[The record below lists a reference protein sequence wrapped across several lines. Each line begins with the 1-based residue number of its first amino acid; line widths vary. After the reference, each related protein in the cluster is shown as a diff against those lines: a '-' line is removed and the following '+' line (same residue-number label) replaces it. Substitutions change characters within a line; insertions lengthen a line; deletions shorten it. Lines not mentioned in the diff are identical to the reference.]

1 MDENEEANDMALA
14 TKKQTN
20 TRNLVRASILSALI
34 IVMTVVPYTGYIN
47 YGLVEITTLHIVVA
61 VGAVMLGWQ
70 YGAVLGF
77 VWGVTC
83 MLRALTNP
91 LWAPFVNPMVS
102 LVPRILV
109 GIVGGLAAQGFR
121 KLKLRS
127 GVVSALAAA
136 AATLT
141 NTVLVLSALK
151 LFSAVLTGLPLLGT
165 IYATLI
171 GVNGSIEL
179 VAAVLLV
186 PVIVAAV
193 SPRELVLGV
202 DIGAST
208 TKFAL
213 VKNGKCIKE
222 YRKPDEQSFD
232 DALESFGYAGVKR
245 IAVTGVGS
253 AFIKGDL
260 HGIKTV
266 HRDEFSSVA
275 RGAVK
280 LSKKSNSLIVSIGTG
295 TSFTR
300 ITPIRAWH
308 IGGTGLGGGLIRGL
322 SGRLCETDDMEELQ
336 KLAAKGDL
344 HEIDLQ
350 LMDVYEGTISHLTPA
365 TTVAN
370 MSKLSDGSS
379 REDVAAG
386 LCNLIFQSIGVMA
399 VFAAKRNLT
408 RTIVLVGTITDWPI
422 AQRSLDEVAA
432 LHNVKFI
439 VPDHAAFATAIGA
452 ALSE

>member
-1 MDENEEANDMALA
+1 MEQMAKRKMD
-14 TKKQTN
+14 TKSM
-20 TRNLVRASILSALI
+20 VRAGILCALI
-34 IVMTVVPYTGYIN
+34 IVMTIVPYTGYIS

-61 VGAVMLGWQ
+61 VGAIILGWQ

-83 MLRALTNP
+83 ILRALTNP

-102 LVPRILV
+102 LVPRVLV
-109 GIVGGLAAQGFR
+109 GMVAGFAAQGFR
-121 KLKLRS
+121 KLRLRS
-127 GVVSALAAA
+127 GLVAALSAA

-151 LFSAVLTGLPLLGT
+151 LFSAVLTGMPLLGT

-179 VAAVLLV
+179 VAAVILV
-186 PVIVAAV
+186 PVIVAAI
-193 SPRELVLGV
+193 SPRELVLGI

-213 VKNGKCIKE
+213 VKNGSCIKE
-222 YRKPDEQSFD
+222 YRKPDKQSFD
-232 DALESFGYAGVKR
+232 DALESFGYVGVRR

-253 AFIKGDL
+253 SFIQGNL
-260 HGIKTV
+260 RGIPTV
-266 HRDEFSSVA
+266 RKDEFASVA
-275 RGAVK
+275 RGAAK
-280 LSKKSNSLIVSIGTG
+280 LSKKVNTLVVSVGTG

-300 ITPIRAWH
+300 ITPVRAWH
-308 IGGTGLGGGLIRGL
+308 VGGTGLGGGLLIGL
-322 SGRLCETDDMEELQ
+322 SKRLCGIDDMDELQ
-336 KLAAKGDL
+336 RLAAAGDL
-344 HEIDLQ
+344 HAIDLQ
-350 LMDVYEGTISHLTPA
+350 LRDVFEGTLSHLTPSA
-365 TTVAN
+365 TVAN
-370 MSKLSDGSS
+370 MSKLSEQSS
-379 REDVAAG
+379 NADVAAG
-386 LCNLIFQSIGVMA
+386 LCNLIFQSIGVMG
-399 VFAAKRNLT
+399 VFAAKRHLT

>member
-1 MDENEEANDMALA
+1 MELA
-14 TKKQTN
+14 TKRKTD
-20 TRNLVRASILSALI
+20 TRNLVRAGILSALI

-77 VWGVTC
+77 VWGITC
-83 MLRALTNP
+83 VLRALTNP

-102 LVPRILV
+102 LVPRVIV
-109 GIVGGLAAQGFR
+109 GIVAGLAAQGLR
-121 KLKLRS
+121 KLRLRTS
-127 GVVSALAAA
+127 VVAALSAA

-151 LFSAVLTGLPLLGT
+151 LFSAVLEGAPLLGT

-179 VAAVLLV
+179 VAAILLV

-193 SPRELVLGV
+193 SPREIVLGI

-213 VKNGKCIKE
+213 VKNGKCVKE
-222 YRKPDEQSFD
+222 YRKPDEQSFE

-253 AFIKGDL
+253 SFIQENL
-260 HGIKTV
+260 RGIPTV
-266 HRDEFSSVA
+266 HKDEFISVSH
-275 RGAVK
+275 GATK
-280 LSKKSNSLIVSIGTG
+280 LSKKLNTLVVSVGTG

-300 ITPIRAWH
+300 ITPVRAWH
-308 IGGTGLGGGLIRGL
+308 VGGTGLGGGMLRGL
-322 SGRLCETDDMEELQ
+322 SNRLCGTKDMEELQ
-336 KLAAKGDL
+336 ALAAKGDL
-344 HEIDLQ
+344 HAIDLQ
-350 LMDVYEGTISHLTPA
+350 LKDVFEGTLSHLTPEA
-365 TTVAN
+365 TVSN
-370 MSKLSDGSS
+370 MEKLTEESM
-379 REDVAAG
+379 REDIAAG
-386 LCNLIFQSIGVMA
+386 LCNMIFQSIGVMA
-399 VFAAKRNLT
+399 VFAAKRHLT
-408 RTIVLVGTITDWPI
+408 RTIVMVGTITDWPI

>member
-1 MDENEEANDMALA
+1 MELA
-14 TKKQTN
+14 SKRKTD
-20 TRNLVRASILSALI
+20 TRNLVRAGILSALI

-77 VWGVTC
+77 VWGITC
-83 MLRALTNP
+83 VLRALTNP
-91 LWAPFVNPMVS
+91 LWAPFVNPLVS
-102 LVPRILV
+102 LVPRVIV
-109 GIVGGLAAQGFR
+109 GIVGGLTAQG
-121 KLKLRS
+121 LRRLRLRT
-127 GVVSALAAA
+127 GVVAALSAA

-151 LFSAVLTGLPLLGT
+151 LFSAVLEGAPLLGT

-179 VAAVLLV
+179 VAAILLV

-193 SPRELVLGV
+193 SPREIVLGI

-213 VKNGKCIKE
+213 VKNGKCVKE
-222 YRKPDEQSFD
+222 YRKPDEQSFE

-253 AFIKGDL
+253 SFIQGNL
-260 HGIKTV
+260 HGIPTV
-266 HRDEFSSVA
+266 HRDEFTSVS
-275 RGAVK
+275 RGATK
-280 LSKKSNSLIVSIGTG
+280 LSRKLNTLVVSIGTG

-308 IGGTGLGGGLIRGL
+308 VGGTGLGGGMLRGL
-322 SGRLCETDDMEELQ
+322 SGRLCQTSDMDELQ
-336 KLAAKGDL
+336 ALAAKGDL
-344 HEIDLQ
+344 HAIDLQ
-350 LMDVYEGTISHLTPA
+350 LKDVFEGTLSHLTPEA
-365 TTVAN
+365 TVSN
-370 MSKLSDGSS
+370 MEKLTEESM
-379 REDVAAG
+379 REDIAAG
-386 LCNLIFQSIGVMA
+386 LCNMIFQSIGVMA
-399 VFAAKRNLT
+399 VFAAKRHLT
-408 RTIVLVGTITDWPI
+408 RTIVMVGTITDWPI

>member
-1 MDENEEANDMALA
+1 MELA
-14 TKKQTN
+14 TKRKTD
-20 TRNLVRASILSALI
+20 TKNLVRAGILSALI

-83 MLRALTNP
+83 ILRALTNP
-91 LWAPFVNPMVS
+91 LWAPFVNPLIS
-102 LVPRILV
+102 LVPRVIV
-109 GIVGGLAAQGFR
+109 GIVGGLTASGLR
-121 KLKLRS
+121 KLRLRT
-127 GVVSALAAA
+127 GLVAALSAA

-179 VAAVLLV
+179 VAAILLV
-186 PVIVAAV
+186 PVIVAAI
-193 SPRELVLGV
+193 SPRELVLGI

-213 VKNGKCIKE
+213 VKNGKCVKE
-222 YRKPDEQSFD
+222 YRKPDEQSFE

-245 IAVTGVGS
+245 IAITGVGS
-253 AFIKGDL
+253 SFIKGNL
-260 HGIKTV
+260 HGIPTV
-266 HRDEFSSVA
+266 HKDEFTSVS
-275 RGAVK
+275 RGATK
-280 LSKKSNSLIVSIGTG
+280 LSKKLNTLVVSVGTG

-300 ITPIRAWH
+300 ITPVRAWH
-308 IGGTGLGGGLIRGL
+308 VGGTGLGGGILKGL
-322 SGRLCETDDMEELQ
+322 SGRLCGTDDMEELQ
-336 KLAAKGDL
+336 RLAAEGDL
-344 HEIDLQ
+344 HAIDLQ
-350 LMDVYEGTISHLTPA
+350 LKDVFEGTLSHLTPEA
-365 TTVAN
+365 TVAN
-370 MSKLSDGSS
+370 MSKLSERSS
-379 REDVAAG
+379 RADIAAG
-386 LCNLIFQSIGVMA
+386 LCNMIFHSIGVMA
-399 VFAAKRNLT
+399 VFAAKQHMT
-408 RTIVLVGTITDWPI
+408 RTIIMVGTITDWPI

-432 LHNVKFI
+432 LHNVTFI

>member
-1 MDENEEANDMALA
+1 MELA
-14 TKKQTN
+14 KKRKTD
-20 TRNLVRASILSALI
+20 TRSLVRAGILSALI

-61 VGAVMLGWQ
+61 VGAVMLGWE

-91 LWAPFVNPMVS
+91 LWAPFVNPLIS
-102 LVPRILV
+102 LVPRVLV
-109 GIVGGLAAQGFR
+109 GAVGGLVASGLR
-121 KLKLRS
+121 KLRLRT
-127 GVVSALAAA
+127 GVVAALSAA

-151 LFSAVLTGLPLLGT
+151 LFSAVLTGAPLLGT

-179 VAAVLLV
+179 VAAILLV
-186 PVIVAAV
+186 PAIVAAI
-193 SPRELVLGV
+193 SPRELVLGI

-213 VKNGKCIKE
+213 VKNGKCVKE
-222 YRKPDEQSFD
+222 YRKPDEQSFEE
-232 DALESFGYAGVKR
+232 ALESFGYAGVKR
-245 IAVTGVGS
+245 IAVTGVGTG
-253 AFIKGDL
+253 FIKGNL
-260 HGIKTV
+260 YGIPTV
-266 HRDEFSSVA
+266 HKDEFTSVA
-275 RGAVK
+275 RGATK
-280 LSKKSNSLIVSIGTG
+280 LSKKMNTLVVSLGTG

-308 IGGTGLGGGLIRGL
+308 VGGTGLGGGLLRGL
-322 SGRLCETDDMEELQ
+322 SGRLCGTDDMDELQ
-336 KLAAKGDL
+336 KLAAGGDL
-344 HEIDLQ
+344 HAIDLQ
-350 LMDVYEGTISHLTPA
+350 LKDVFEGTLSHLTPNA
-365 TTVAN
+365 TVAN
-370 MSKLSDGSS
+370 MSKLTDDSA
-379 REDVAAG
+379 RADVAAG
-386 LCNLIFQSIGVMA
+386 LCNLIFQSIGVMG
-399 VFAAKRNLT
+399 VFAAKRHLT

>member
-1 MDENEEANDMALA
+1 MEQLQPR
-14 TKKQTN
+14 KTN
-20 TRNLVRASILSALI
+20 TRDLVRAGILSALI

-91 LWAPFVNPMVS
+91 LWAPFVNPLIS

-109 GIVGGLAAQGFR
+109 GIVGGLTAQGLR
-121 KLKLRS
+121 KLRLRS
-127 GVVSALAAA
+127 GVVAAFSAA

-151 LFSAVLTGLPLLGT
+151 LFSTILTGLPLLGT
-165 IYATLI
+165 IYGTLI

-179 VAAVLLV
+179 VAAILLV
-186 PVIVAAV
+186 PVIVAAI
-193 SPRELVLGV
+193 SPRELVLGI

-213 VKNGKCIKE
+213 VKNGKCVKE
-222 YRKPDEQSFD
+222 YRKPDEQSFE

-245 IAVTGVGS
+245 IAITGVGS
-253 AFIKGDL
+253 SFIEGKLKG
-260 HGIKTV
+260 IPTV
-266 HRDEFSSVA
+266 HKDEFASVS
-275 RGAVK
+275 RGATK
-280 LSKKSNSLIVSIGTG
+280 LSRKLNTLVVSVGTG

-300 ITPIRAWH
+300 ITPVRAWH
-308 IGGTGLGGGLIRGL
+308 VGGTGLGGGMLKGL
-322 SGRLCETDDMEELQ
+322 SMRLCGTDDMEELQ
-336 KLAAKGDL
+336 TLAAKGDL
-344 HEIDLQ
+344 HAIDLQ
-350 LMDVYEGTISHLTPA
+350 LKDVFEGTLSHLTPSA
-365 TTVAN
+365 TVAN
-370 MSKLSDGSS
+370 MEKLSEQSM
-379 REDVAAG
+379 REDIAAG
-386 LCNLIFQSIGVMA
+386 LCNMIFQSIGVMA
-399 VFAAKRNLT
+399 VFAAKRHLT
-408 RTIVLVGTITDWPI
+408 RTIVMVGTITDWPI

-432 LHNVKFI
+432 MHNVKFI

>member
-1 MDENEEANDMALA
+1 MELA
-14 TKKQTN
+14 TKRKTD
-20 TRNLVRASILSALI
+20 TKNLVRAGILSALI

-83 MLRALTNP
+83 ILRALTNP
-91 LWAPFVNPMVS
+91 LWAPFVNPLIS
-102 LVPRILV
+102 LVPRVLV
-109 GIVGGLAAQGFR
+109 GIVGGLTASGLR
-121 KLKLRS
+121 KLRLRT
-127 GVVSALAAA
+127 GLVAALSAA

-179 VAAVLLV
+179 VAAILLV
-186 PVIVAAV
+186 PVIVAAI
-193 SPRELVLGV
+193 SPRELVLGI

-213 VKNGKCIKE
+213 VKNGKCVKE
-222 YRKPDEQSFD
+222 YRKPDEQSFE

-245 IAVTGVGS
+245 IAITGVGS
-253 AFIKGDL
+253 SFIKGNL
-260 HGIKTV
+260 HGIPTV
-266 HRDEFSSVA
+266 HKDEFTSVS
-275 RGAVK
+275 RGATK
-280 LSKKSNSLIVSIGTG
+280 LSKKLNTLVVSVGTG

-300 ITPIRAWH
+300 ITPVRAWH
-308 IGGTGLGGGLIRGL
+308 VGGTGLGGGILKGL
-322 SGRLCETDDMEELQ
+322 SGRLCGTDDMEELQ
-336 KLAAKGDL
+336 RLAAEGDL
-344 HEIDLQ
+344 HAIDLQ
-350 LMDVYEGTISHLTPA
+350 LKDVFEGTLSHLTPEA
-365 TTVAN
+365 TVAN
-370 MSKLSDGSS
+370 MSKLSEQSARADI
-379 REDVAAG
+379 AAG
-386 LCNLIFQSIGVMA
+386 LCNMIFQSIGVMA
-399 VFAAKRNLT
+399 VFAAKQHMT
-408 RTIVLVGTITDWPI
+408 RTIIMVGTITDWPI

-432 LHNVKFI
+432 LHNVTFI

>member
-1 MDENEEANDMALA
+1 MEIKSKRTTD
-14 TKKQTN
+14 
-20 TRNLVRASILSALI
+20 TRNLARAGILCALI
-34 IVMTVVPYTGYIN
+34 IVMTIVPYTGYIY
-47 YGLVEITTLHIVVA
+47 YGLIEITTLHIVVA
-61 VGAVMLGWQ
+61 VGAVLLGWE
-70 YGAVLGF
+70 YGAVLGL

-83 MLRALTNP
+83 VLRALTNP
-91 LWAPFVNPMVS
+91 LWAPFVNPLISV
-102 LVPRILV
+102 VPRVIV
-109 GIVGGLAAQGFR
+109 GAVGGLVAQGLR

-127 GVVSALAAA
+127 GLVAGISAA

-151 LFSAVLTGLPLLGT
+151 LFSTVLTGMPLFGT

-179 VAAVLLV
+179 VAAILLV

-193 SPRELVLGV
+193 KPRELVLGI

-213 VKNGKCIKE
+213 VKNGKCVKE
-222 YRKPDEQSFD
+222 FRKPDEMSFD
-232 DALESFGYAGVKR
+232 EALDSFGYTGVRR

-253 AFIKGDL
+253 SFIKGNL
-260 HGIKTV
+260 RGIPTV
-266 HRDEFSSVA
+266 RKDEFASVA
-275 RGAVK
+275 RGA
-280 LSKKSNSLIVSIGTG
+280 SKRARKFNTLIVSVGTG

-300 ITPIRAWH
+300 MTPVRAWH
-308 IGGTGLGGGLIRGL
+308 VGGTGLGGGLLKGL
-322 SGRLCETDDMEELQ
+322 SGRLCKVNDMDELQ
-336 KLAAKGDL
+336 KLAAEGDL
-344 HEIDLQ
+344 HAIDLQ
-350 LMDVYEGTISHLTPA
+350 LMDVCEGTISHLQPN

-370 MSKLSDGSS
+370 MSKLN
-379 REDVAAG
+379 EDTACADLAAG
-386 LCNLIFQSIGVMA
+386 LCNMIFQAIGVMA
-399 VFAAKRNLT
+399 VFAAKRHFT

-422 AQRSLDEVAA
+422 AQRSLDEVAT
-432 LHNVKFI
+432 LHHVTFI

>member
-1 MDENEEANDMALA
+1 MELA
-14 TKKQTN
+14 TKRKTD
-20 TRNLVRASILSALI
+20 TKNLVRAGILSALI

-83 MLRALTNP
+83 ILRALTNP
-91 LWAPFVNPMVS
+91 LWAPFVNPLIS
-102 LVPRILV
+102 LVPRVIV
-109 GIVGGLAAQGFR
+109 GIVGGLTASGLR
-121 KLKLRS
+121 KLRLRT
-127 GVVSALAAA
+127 GLVAALSAA

-179 VAAVLLV
+179 VAAILLV
-186 PVIVAAV
+186 PVIVAAI
-193 SPRELVLGV
+193 SPRELVLGI

-213 VKNGKCIKE
+213 VKNGKCVKE
-222 YRKPDEQSFD
+222 YRKPDEQSFE

-253 AFIKGDL
+253 SFIKGNL
-260 HGIKTV
+260 HGIPTV
-266 HRDEFSSVA
+266 HKDEFTSVS
-275 RGAVK
+275 RGATK
-280 LSKKSNSLIVSIGTG
+280 LSKKLNTLVVSVGTG

-300 ITPIRAWH
+300 ITPVRAWH
-308 IGGTGLGGGLIRGL
+308 VGGTGLGGGILKGL
-322 SGRLCETDDMEELQ
+322 SGRLCGTDDMEELQ
-336 KLAAKGDL
+336 RLAAEGDL
-344 HEIDLQ
+344 HAIDLQ
-350 LMDVYEGTISHLTPA
+350 LKDVFEGTLSHLTPEA
-365 TTVAN
+365 TVAN
-370 MSKLSDGSS
+370 MSKLSEQSARADI
-379 REDVAAG
+379 AAG
-386 LCNLIFQSIGVMA
+386 LCNMIFQSIGVMA
-399 VFAAKRNLT
+399 VFAAKQHMT
-408 RTIVLVGTITDWPI
+408 RTIIMVGTITDWPI

-432 LHNVKFI
+432 LHNVTFI

>member
-1 MDENEEANDMALA
+1 MELA
-14 TKKQTN
+14 TKRKTD
-20 TRNLVRASILSALI
+20 TKNLVRAGILSALI
-34 IVMTVVPYTGYIN
+34 IVMTVIPYTGYIN

-83 MLRALTNP
+83 ILRALTNP
-91 LWAPFVNPMVS
+91 LWAPFVNPLIS
-102 LVPRILV
+102 LVPRVIV
-109 GIVGGLAAQGFR
+109 GIVGGLTASGLR
-121 KLKLRS
+121 KLRLRT
-127 GVVSALAAA
+127 GLVAALSAA

-179 VAAVLLV
+179 VAAILLV
-186 PVIVAAV
+186 PVIVAAI
-193 SPRELVLGV
+193 SPRELVLGI

-213 VKNGKCIKE
+213 VKNGKCVKE
-222 YRKPDEQSFD
+222 YRKPDEQSFE

-245 IAVTGVGS
+245 IAITGVGS
-253 AFIKGDL
+253 SFIKGNL
-260 HGIKTV
+260 HGIPTV
-266 HRDEFSSVA
+266 HKDEFTSVS
-275 RGAVK
+275 RGATK
-280 LSKKSNSLIVSIGTG
+280 LSKKLNTLVVSVGTG

-300 ITPIRAWH
+300 ITPVRAWH
-308 IGGTGLGGGLIRGL
+308 VGGTGLGGGILKGL
-322 SGRLCETDDMEELQ
+322 SGRLCGTDDMEELQ
-336 KLAAKGDL
+336 RLAAEGDL
-344 HEIDLQ
+344 HAIDLQ
-350 LMDVYEGTISHLTPA
+350 LKDVFEGTLSHLTPEA
-365 TTVAN
+365 TVAN
-370 MSKLSDGSS
+370 MSKLSEQSARADI
-379 REDVAAG
+379 AAG
-386 LCNLIFQSIGVMA
+386 LCNMIFQSIGVMA
-399 VFAAKRNLT
+399 VFAAKQHMT
-408 RTIVLVGTITDWPI
+408 RTIIMVGTITDWPI

-432 LHNVKFI
+432 LHNVMFI

>member
-1 MDENEEANDMALA
+1 MELA
-14 TKKQTN
+14 TKRKTD
-20 TRNLVRASILSALI
+20 TKNLVRAGILSALI

-83 MLRALTNP
+83 ILRALTNP
-91 LWAPFVNPMVS
+91 LWAPFVNPLIS
-102 LVPRILV
+102 LVPRVIV
-109 GIVGGLAAQGFR
+109 GIVGGLTASGLR
-121 KLKLRS
+121 KLRLRT
-127 GVVSALAAA
+127 GLVAALSAA

-179 VAAVLLV
+179 VAAILLV
-186 PVIVAAV
+186 PVIVAAI
-193 SPRELVLGV
+193 SPRELVLGI

-213 VKNGKCIKE
+213 VKNGKCVKE
-222 YRKPDEQSFD
+222 YRKPDEQSFE

-245 IAVTGVGS
+245 IAITGVGS
-253 AFIKGDL
+253 SFIKGNL
-260 HGIKTV
+260 HGISTV
-266 HRDEFSSVA
+266 HKDEFTSVS
-275 RGAVK
+275 RGATK
-280 LSKKSNSLIVSIGTG
+280 LSKKLNTLVVSVGTG

-300 ITPIRAWH
+300 ITPVRAWH
-308 IGGTGLGGGLIRGL
+308 VGGTGLGGGILKGL
-322 SGRLCETDDMEELQ
+322 SGRLCGTDDMEELQ
-336 KLAAKGDL
+336 RLAAEGDL
-344 HEIDLQ
+344 HAIDLQ
-350 LMDVYEGTISHLTPA
+350 LKDVFEGTLSHLTPEA
-365 TTVAN
+365 TVAN
-370 MSKLSDGSS
+370 MSKLSEQSARADI
-379 REDVAAG
+379 AAG
-386 LCNLIFQSIGVMA
+386 LCNMIFQSIGVMA
-399 VFAAKRNLT
+399 VFAAKQHMT
-408 RTIVLVGTITDWPI
+408 RTIIMVGTITDWPI

-432 LHNVKFI
+432 LHNVTFI

>member
-1 MDENEEANDMALA
+1 MELA
-14 TKKQTN
+14 TKRKTD
-20 TRNLVRASILSALI
+20 TKSLVRAGILSALI

-83 MLRALTNP
+83 ILRALTNP
-91 LWAPFVNPMVS
+91 LWAPFVNPLIS
-102 LVPRILV
+102 LVPRVIV
-109 GIVGGLAAQGFR
+109 GIVAGLAAQGLR
-121 KLKLRS
+121 KLRLRS
-127 GVVSALAAA
+127 GLVAALSAA

-179 VAAVLLV
+179 VAAILLV

-193 SPRELVLGV
+193 SPREIVLGI

-213 VKNGKCIKE
+213 VKNGKCVKE

-245 IAVTGVGS
+245 IAITGVGS
-253 AFIKGDL
+253 SFIKENL
-260 HGIKTV
+260 KGIPTV
-266 HRDEFSSVA
+266 HKDEFTSVS
-275 RGAVK
+275 RGATK
-280 LSKKSNSLIVSIGTG
+280 LSRKLNTLVVSVGTG

-300 ITPIRAWH
+300 ITPVRAWH
-308 IGGTGLGGGLIRGL
+308 VGGTGLGGGMLMGL
-322 SGRLCETDDMEELQ
+322 SSRLCGTDDMEELQ
-336 KLAAKGDL
+336 RLAAEGDL
-344 HEIDLQ
+344 HAIDLQ
-350 LMDVYEGTISHLTPA
+350 LRDVFEGTLSHLTPSA
-365 TTVAN
+365 TVAS
-370 MSKLSDGSS
+370 MSKLSEQSTRADI
-379 REDVAAG
+379 AAG
-386 LCNLIFQSIGVMA
+386 LCNMIFQSIGVMA
-399 VFAAKRNLT
+399 VFAAKRHMT
-408 RTIVLVGTITDWPI
+408 RTIIMVGTITDWPI

-432 LHNVKFI
+432 LHHVTFI

>member
-1 MDENEEANDMALA
+1 MEIKSKRTTD
-14 TKKQTN
+14 
-20 TRNLVRASILSALI
+20 TRNLARAGILCALI
-34 IVMTVVPYTGYIN
+34 IVMTIVPYTGYIY
-47 YGLVEITTLHIVVA
+47 YGLIEITTLHIVVA
-61 VGAVMLGWQ
+61 VGAVLLGWE
-70 YGAVLGF
+70 YGAVLGL

-83 MLRALTNP
+83 VLRALTNP
-91 LWAPFVNPMVS
+91 LWAPFVNPLISV
-102 LVPRILV
+102 VPRVIV
-109 GIVGGLAAQGFR
+109 GAVGGLVAQGLR

-127 GVVSALAAA
+127 GLVAGISAA

-151 LFSAVLTGLPLLGT
+151 LFSTVLTGLPLFGT

-179 VAAVLLV
+179 VAAIILV

-193 SPRELVLGV
+193 KPSELVLGI

-213 VKNGKCIKE
+213 VKNGKCVKE
-222 YRKPDEQSFD
+222 FRKPDEMSFD
-232 DALESFGYAGVKR
+232 EALDSFGYTGVRR

-253 AFIKGDL
+253 SFIKGNL
-260 HGIKTV
+260 RGIPTV
-266 HRDEFSSVA
+266 RKDEFASVA
-275 RGAVK
+275 RGASK
-280 LSKKSNSLIVSIGTG
+280 LSKKINTLIVSVGTG

-300 ITPIRAWH
+300 MTPVRAWH
-308 IGGTGLGGGLIRGL
+308 VGGTGLGGGLLKGL
-322 SGRLCETDDMEELQ
+322 SGRLCKVSDMDELQ
-336 KLAAKGDL
+336 KLAAEGDL
-344 HEIDLQ
+344 HAIDLQ
-350 LMDVYEGTISHLTPA
+350 LMDVCEGTISHLQPN

-370 MSKLSDGSS
+370 MSKLNEETAYADL
-379 REDVAAG
+379 AAG
-386 LCNLIFQSIGVMA
+386 LCNMIFQAIGVMA
-399 VFAAKRNLT
+399 VFAAKRHFT

-432 LHNVKFI
+432 LHHVTFI

>member
-1 MDENEEANDMALA
+1 MEQMAKRKMD
-14 TKKQTN
+14 TKSM
-20 TRNLVRASILSALI
+20 VRAGILCALI
-34 IVMTVVPYTGYIN
+34 IVMTIVPYTGYIS

-61 VGAVMLGWQ
+61 VGAVILGWQ

-83 MLRALTNP
+83 ILRALTNP
-91 LWAPFVNPMVS
+91 LWAPFLNPMIS
-102 LVPRILV
+102 LVPRVLV
-109 GIVGGLAAQGFR
+109 GMVAGFAAQGFR
-121 KLKLRS
+121 KLRLRS
-127 GVVSALAAA
+127 GLVAALSAA

-151 LFSAVLTGLPLLGT
+151 LFSAVLTGMPLLGT

-179 VAAVLLV
+179 VAAVILV
-186 PVIVAAV
+186 PVIVAAI
-193 SPRELVLGV
+193 SPRELVLGI

-213 VKNGKCIKE
+213 VKNGSCIKE

-232 DALESFGYAGVKR
+232 DALESFGYAGVRR

-253 AFIKGDL
+253 SFIQGNL
-260 HGIKTV
+260 RGIPTV
-266 HRDEFSSVA
+266 RKDEFASVA
-275 RGAVK
+275 RGAAK
-280 LSKKSNSLIVSIGTG
+280 LSKKANTLVVSVGTG

-300 ITPIRAWH
+300 ITPVRAWH
-308 IGGTGLGGGLIRGL
+308 VGGTGLGGGLLIGL
-322 SGRLCETDDMEELQ
+322 SKRLCGIDDMDELQ
-336 KLAAKGDL
+336 RLAAAGDL
-344 HEIDLQ
+344 HAIDLQ
-350 LMDVYEGTISHLTPA
+350 LRDVFEGTLSHLTPSA
-365 TTVAN
+365 TVAN
-370 MSKLSDGSS
+370 MSKLNEQSS
-379 REDVAAG
+379 NADVAAG
-386 LCNLIFQSIGVMA
+386 LCNLIFQSIGVMG
-399 VFAAKRNLT
+399 VFAAKRHLT

>member
-1 MDENEEANDMALA
+1 MELA
-14 TKKQTN
+14 TKRKTD
-20 TRNLVRASILSALI
+20 TKNLVRAGILSALI
-34 IVMTVVPYTGYIN
+34 IVMTVVPFTGYIN

-83 MLRALTNP
+83 ILRALTNP
-91 LWAPFVNPMVS
+91 LWAPFVNPLIS
-102 LVPRILV
+102 LVPRVIV
-109 GIVGGLAAQGFR
+109 GIVGGLTASGLR
-121 KLKLRS
+121 KLRLRT
-127 GVVSALAAA
+127 GLVAALSAA

-179 VAAVLLV
+179 VAAILLV
-186 PVIVAAV
+186 PVIVAAI
-193 SPRELVLGV
+193 SPRELVLGI

-213 VKNGKCIKE
+213 VKNGKCVKE
-222 YRKPDEQSFD
+222 YRKPDEQSFE

-245 IAVTGVGS
+245 IAITGVGS
-253 AFIKGDL
+253 SFIKGNL
-260 HGIKTV
+260 HGIPTV
-266 HRDEFSSVA
+266 HKDEFTSVS
-275 RGAVK
+275 RGATK
-280 LSKKSNSLIVSIGTG
+280 LSKKLNTLVVSVGTG

-300 ITPIRAWH
+300 ITPVRAWH
-308 IGGTGLGGGLIRGL
+308 VGGTGLGGGILKGL
-322 SGRLCETDDMEELQ
+322 SGRLCGTDDMEELQ
-336 KLAAKGDL
+336 RLAAEGDL
-344 HEIDLQ
+344 HAIDLQ
-350 LMDVYEGTISHLTPA
+350 LKDVFEGTLSHLTPEA
-365 TTVAN
+365 TVAN
-370 MSKLSDGSS
+370 MSKLSERSS
-379 REDVAAG
+379 RADIAAG
-386 LCNLIFQSIGVMA
+386 LCNMIFQSIGVMA
-399 VFAAKRNLT
+399 VFAAKQHMT
-408 RTIVLVGTITDWPI
+408 RTIIMVGTITDWPI

-432 LHNVKFI
+432 LHNVTFI

>member
-1 MDENEEANDMALA
+1 MEIKSKRTTD
-14 TKKQTN
+14 
-20 TRNLVRASILSALI
+20 TRNLARAGILCALI
-34 IVMTVVPYTGYIN
+34 IVMTIVPYTGYIY
-47 YGLVEITTLHIVVA
+47 YGLIEITTLHIVVA
-61 VGAVMLGWQ
+61 VGAVLLGWE
-70 YGAVLGF
+70 YGAVLGL

-83 MLRALTNP
+83 VLRALTNP
-91 LWAPFVNPMVS
+91 LWAPFVNPLVS
-102 LVPRILV
+102 VVPRVIV
-109 GIVGGLAAQGFR
+109 GAVGGLVAQGLR
-121 KLKLRS
+121 KLKLRTGLVAGIS
-127 GVVSALAAA
+127 AA

-151 LFSAVLTGLPLLGT
+151 LFSTVLTGMPLFGT

-179 VAAVLLV
+179 VAAILLV

-193 SPRELVLGV
+193 KPRELVLGI

-213 VKNGKCIKE
+213 VKNGKCVKE
-222 YRKPDEQSFD
+222 FRKPDEMSFD
-232 DALESFGYAGVKR
+232 EALDSFGYTGVRR

-253 AFIKGDL
+253 SFIKGNL
-260 HGIKTV
+260 RGIPTV
-266 HRDEFSSVA
+266 RKDEFASVA
-275 RGAVK
+275 RGASK
-280 LSKKSNSLIVSIGTG
+280 LSKKFNTLIVSVGTG

-300 ITPIRAWH
+300 MTPVRAWH
-308 IGGTGLGGGLIRGL
+308 VGGTGLGGGLLKGL
-322 SGRLCETDDMEELQ
+322 SGRLCKVSDMDALQ
-336 KLAAKGDL
+336 KLAAEGDL
-344 HEIDLQ
+344 HAIDLQ
-350 LMDVYEGTISHLTPA
+350 LMDVCEGTISHLQPN

-370 MSKLSDGSS
+370 MSKLN
-379 REDVAAG
+379 EDTACADLAAG
-386 LCNLIFQSIGVMA
+386 LCNMIFQAIGVMA
-399 VFAAKRNLT
+399 VFAAKRHFT

-432 LHNVKFI
+432 LHHVTFI

>member
-1 MDENEEANDMALA
+1 MELA
-14 TKKQTN
+14 TKRKTD
-20 TRNLVRASILSALI
+20 TRNLVRAGILSALI

-70 YGAVLGF
+70 YGALLGF
-77 VWGVTC
+77 VWGITC
-83 MLRALTNP
+83 VLRALTNP

-102 LVPRILV
+102 LVPRVIV
-109 GIVGGLAAQGFR
+109 GIVAGLAAQGLR
-121 KLKLRS
+121 KLRLRTS
-127 GVVSALAAA
+127 VVAALSAA

-151 LFSAVLTGLPLLGT
+151 LFSAVLEGAPLLGT

-179 VAAVLLV
+179 VAAILLV

-193 SPRELVLGV
+193 SPREIVLGI

-213 VKNGKCIKE
+213 VKNGKCVKE
-222 YRKPDEQSFD
+222 YRKPDEQSFE

-253 AFIKGDL
+253 SFIQENL
-260 HGIKTV
+260 RGIPTV
-266 HRDEFSSVA
+266 HKDEFISVSH
-275 RGAVK
+275 GATK
-280 LSKKSNSLIVSIGTG
+280 LSKKLNTLVVSVGTG

-300 ITPIRAWH
+300 ITPVRAWH
-308 IGGTGLGGGLIRGL
+308 VGGTGLGGGMLRGL
-322 SGRLCETDDMEELQ
+322 SNRLCGTKDMEELQ
-336 KLAAKGDL
+336 ALAAKGDL
-344 HEIDLQ
+344 HAIDLQ
-350 LMDVYEGTISHLTPA
+350 LKDVFEGTLSHLTPEA
-365 TTVAN
+365 TVSN
-370 MSKLSDGSS
+370 MEKLTEESM
-379 REDVAAG
+379 REDIAAG
-386 LCNLIFQSIGVMA
+386 LCNMIFQSIGVMA
-399 VFAAKRNLT
+399 VFAAKRHMT
-408 RTIVLVGTITDWPI
+408 RTIVMVGTITDWPI

>member
-1 MDENEEANDMALA
+1 MEIKSKRTTD
-14 TKKQTN
+14 
-20 TRNLVRASILSALI
+20 TRNLARAGILCALI
-34 IVMTVVPYTGYIN
+34 IVMTIVPYTGYIY
-47 YGLVEITTLHIVVA
+47 YGLIEITTLHIVVA
-61 VGAVMLGWQ
+61 VGAVLLGWE
-70 YGAVLGF
+70 YGAVLGL

-83 MLRALTNP
+83 VLRALTNP
-91 LWAPFVNPMVS
+91 LWAPFVNPLISV
-102 LVPRILV
+102 VPRVIV
-109 GIVGGLAAQGFR
+109 GAVGGLVAQGLR

-127 GVVSALAAA
+127 GLVAGISAA

-151 LFSAVLTGLPLLGT
+151 LFSTVLTGLPLFGT

-179 VAAVLLV
+179 VAAILLV

-193 SPRELVLGV
+193 KPRELVLGI

-213 VKNGKCIKE
+213 VKNGKCVKE
-222 YRKPDEQSFD
+222 FRKPDEMSFD
-232 DALESFGYAGVKR
+232 EALDSFGYTGVRR

-253 AFIKGDL
+253 SFIKGNL
-260 HGIKTV
+260 HGIPTV
-266 HRDEFSSVA
+266 RKDEFASVA
-275 RGAVK
+275 RGASK
-280 LSKKSNSLIVSIGTG
+280 LSKKINTLIVSVGTG

-300 ITPIRAWH
+300 MTPVRAWH
-308 IGGTGLGGGLIRGL
+308 VGGTGLGGGLLKGL
-322 SGRLCETDDMEELQ
+322 SGRLCKVNDMDELQ
-336 KLAAKGDL
+336 KLAAEGDL
-344 HEIDLQ
+344 HAIDLQ
-350 LMDVYEGTISHLTPA
+350 LMDVCEGTISHLQPN

-370 MSKLSDGSS
+370 MSKLN
-379 REDVAAG
+379 EDTACADLAAG
-386 LCNLIFQSIGVMA
+386 LCNMIFQAIGVMA
-399 VFAAKRNLT
+399 VFAAKRHFT

-432 LHNVKFI
+432 LHHVTFI

>member
-1 MDENEEANDMALA
+1 MELT
-14 TKKQTN
+14 TKRKTD
-20 TRNLVRASILSALI
+20 TKNLVRAGILSALI

-83 MLRALTNP
+83 ILRALTNP
-91 LWAPFVNPMVS
+91 LWAPFVNPLIS
-102 LVPRILV
+102 LVPRVIV
-109 GIVGGLAAQGFR
+109 GIVGGLTASGLR
-121 KLKLRS
+121 KLRLRT
-127 GVVSALAAA
+127 GLVAALSAA

-179 VAAVLLV
+179 VAAILLV
-186 PVIVAAV
+186 PVIVAAI
-193 SPRELVLGV
+193 SPRELVLGI

-213 VKNGKCIKE
+213 VKNGKCVKE
-222 YRKPDEQSFD
+222 YRKPDEQSFE

-245 IAVTGVGS
+245 IAITGVGS
-253 AFIKGDL
+253 SFINGNL
-260 HGIKTV
+260 HGIPTV
-266 HRDEFSSVA
+266 RKDEFTSVS
-275 RGAVK
+275 RGATK
-280 LSKKSNSLIVSIGTG
+280 LSKKLNTLVVSVGTG

-300 ITPIRAWH
+300 ITPVRAWH
-308 IGGTGLGGGLIRGL
+308 VGGTGLGGGILKGL
-322 SGRLCETDDMEELQ
+322 SGRLCGTDDMEELQ
-336 KLAAKGDL
+336 RLAAEGDL
-344 HEIDLQ
+344 HAIDLQ
-350 LMDVYEGTISHLTPA
+350 LKDVFEGTLSHLTPEA
-365 TTVAN
+365 TVAN
-370 MSKLSDGSS
+370 MSKLSERSS
-379 REDVAAG
+379 RADIAAG
-386 LCNLIFQSIGVMA
+386 LCNMIFQSIGVMA
-399 VFAAKRNLT
+399 VFAAKQHMT
-408 RTIVLVGTITDWPI
+408 RTIIMVGTITDWPI

-432 LHNVKFI
+432 LHHVTFI

>member
-1 MDENEEANDMALA
+1 MEQLHTRK
-14 TKKQTN
+14 TK
-20 TRNLVRASILSALI
+20 TRDLVRTGILSALI

-91 LWAPFVNPMVS
+91 LWAPFVNPLIS
-102 LVPRILV
+102 LVPRIAV
-109 GIVGGLAAQGFR
+109 GIVGGLTAQGLR
-121 KLKLRS
+121 KLRLRS
-127 GVVSALAAA
+127 GVVAALSAA

-151 LFSAVLTGLPLLGT
+151 LFSTILTGLPLLGT
-165 IYATLI
+165 IYGTLI

-179 VAAVLLV
+179 VAAILLV
-186 PVIVAAV
+186 PVIVAAI
-193 SPRELVLGV
+193 SPRELVLGI

-213 VKNGKCIKE
+213 VKNGKCVKE
-222 YRKPDEQSFD
+222 YRKPDEQSFE

-253 AFIKGDL
+253 SFIKEDL
-260 HGIKTV
+260 RGIPTV
-266 HRDEFSSVA
+266 HRDEFASVS
-275 RGAVK
+275 RGATK
-280 LSKKSNSLIVSIGTG
+280 LSRRLNTLVVSIGTG

-300 ITPIRAWH
+300 ITPVRAWH
-308 IGGTGLGGGLIRGL
+308 VGGTGLGGGMLKGL
-322 SGRLCETDDMEELQ
+322 SARLCGTDNMEELQ
-336 KLAAKGDL
+336 QLAAKGDL
-344 HEIDLQ
+344 HAIDLQ
-350 LMDVYEGTISHLTPA
+350 LKDVFEGTLSHLTPSA
-365 TTVAN
+365 TVAN
-370 MSKLSDGSS
+370 MEKLSEQSM
-379 REDVAAG
+379 REDIAAG
-386 LCNLIFQSIGVMA
+386 LCNMIFQSIGVMA
-399 VFAAKRNLT
+399 VFAAKRHLT
-408 RTIVLVGTITDWPI
+408 RTIVMVGTITDWPI

>member
-1 MDENEEANDMALA
+1 MELA
-14 TKKQTN
+14 TKRKTN
-20 TRNLVRASILSALI
+20 TRDLVRAGILSALI

-61 VGAVMLGWQ
+61 VGAVMLGWR

-91 LWAPFVNPMVS
+91 LWAPFVNPMIC
-102 LVPRILV
+102 LVPRVLV
-109 GIVGGLAAQGFR
+109 GIVGGLTAQGLR
-121 KLKLRS
+121 KIRMRTGL
-127 GVVSALAAA
+127 VAALSAA

-151 LFSAVLTGLPLLGT
+151 LFSVVLEGLPLLGT

-186 PVIVAAV
+186 PVIVAAI
-193 SPRELVLGV
+193 SPREIVLGI

-213 VKNGKCIKE
+213 VKNGKCVKE
-222 YRKPDEQSFD
+222 YRKPDEQSLE
-232 DALESFGYAGVKR
+232 DAIESFGYAGVKR

-253 AFIKGDL
+253 AAIKDNL
-260 HGIKTV
+260 KGIPTV
-266 HRDEFSSVA
+266 HKDEFTSVS
-275 RGAVK
+275 RGATK
-280 LSKKSNSLIVSIGTG
+280 LSKKLNTLVVSVGTG

-300 ITPIRAWH
+300 ITPVRAWH
-308 IGGTGLGGGLIRGL
+308 VGGTGLGGGMLKGL
-322 SGRLCETDDMEELQ
+322 SGRLCGTDDMEELQ
-336 KLAAKGDL
+336 ALAAKGDL
-344 HEIDLQ
+344 HAIDLQ
-350 LMDVYEGTISHLTPA
+350 LKDVFEGTLSHLTPEA
-365 TTVAN
+365 TVAN
-370 MSKLSDGSS
+370 MCKLSDTSM

-386 LCNLIFQSIGVMA
+386 LCNMIFQSLGVMA
-399 VFAAKRNLT
+399 VFAAKRHMT
-408 RTIVLVGTITDWPI
+408 RTIIMVGTITDWPI

>member
-1 MDENEEANDMALA
+1 MEFA
-14 TKKQTN
+14 TKRKTD
-20 TRNLVRASILSALI
+20 TKSLVRTGILSALI
-34 IVMTVVPYTGYIN
+34 IVMTVVPFTGYIN

-91 LWAPFVNPMVS
+91 LWAPFVNPLIS
-102 LVPRILV
+102 LVPRIVV
-109 GIVGGLAAQGFR
+109 GIVGGLTASGLR
-121 KLKLRS
+121 KLRLRS
-127 GVVSALAAA
+127 GLVAALSAA

-151 LFSAVLTGLPLLGT
+151 LFSAVLEGAPLLGT

-186 PVIVAAV
+186 PVIVAAI
-193 SPRELVLGV
+193 SPREIVLGI

-213 VKNGKCIKE
+213 VKNGKCVKE
-222 YRKPDEQSFD
+222 YRKPDEQSFE

-245 IAVTGVGS
+245 IAITGVGS
-253 AFIKGDL
+253 SFVQGNLKG
-260 HGIKTV
+260 IPTV
-266 HRDEFSSVA
+266 HKEEFASVS
-275 RGAVK
+275 RGATK
-280 LSKKSNSLIVSIGTG
+280 LSRKFNTLVVSVGTG

-300 ITPIRAWH
+300 ITPVRAWH
-308 IGGTGLGGGLIRGL
+308 VGGTGLGGGILKSL
-322 SGRLCETDDMEELQ
+322 SGRICETDDMEELQ
-336 KLAAKGDL
+336 QLAAAGDL
-344 HEIDLQ
+344 HAIDLQ
-350 LMDVYEGTISHLTPA
+350 LKDVFEGTLSHLTPSA
-365 TTVAN
+365 TVAN
-370 MSKLSDGSS
+370 MSKLSQESARADI
-379 REDVAAG
+379 AAG
-386 LCNLIFQSIGVMA
+386 LCNMIFQSIGVMA
-399 VFAAKRNLT
+399 VFAAKRHLT
-408 RTIVLVGTITDWPI
+408 RTIIMVGTITDWPI

-432 LHNVKFI
+432 LHNVTFI